1 MFFKL
6 KVSII
11 VFLFFNLFANGDV
24 LVPIANKNI
33 KYKDKVFSY
42 DVSFVPE
49 SKNYSCKKYIDM
61 NLLKQNKYYAKSF
74 LRKGKPI
81 CRRNVMVPQGN
92 TVKFKFGNLE
102 IEKEGSVLNE
112 TDQYIKI
119 KNLDGTINKIYKDGR
134 N

>member
-1 MFFKL
+1 MFNKL
-6 KVSII
+6 KVATLLII
-11 VFLFFNLFANGDV
+11 LITSFANAQI
-24 LVPIANKNI
+24 LVPIAKKNI
-33 KYKDKVFSY
+33 KYKEKIFSY
-42 DVSFVPE
+42 DITFVAE
-49 SKNYSCKKYIDM
+49 SKQYSCKKYIDM

-81 CRRNVMVPQGN
+81 CKRNVTVPGGN

-102 IEKEGSVLNE
+102 IEKEGTVLNE
-112 TDQYIKI
+112 TDQYIRI